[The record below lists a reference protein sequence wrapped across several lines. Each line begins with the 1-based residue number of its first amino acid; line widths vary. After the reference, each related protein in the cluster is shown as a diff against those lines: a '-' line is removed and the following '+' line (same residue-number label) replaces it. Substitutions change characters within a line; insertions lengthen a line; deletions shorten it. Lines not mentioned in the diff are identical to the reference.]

1 MWALSGAGLTDGLPG
16 VQRRGGYKVK
26 LGLVSLGCPKNLVD
40 SEVMLGIIEKYHI
53 EITNDPADA
62 EIIIVNTCGFIESA
76 KQESIETILSMASY
90 KTDGSCKYLIVTGC
104 LAQRYAR
111 DLFADMPEVDAI
123 VGTNVY
129 KDIALVLELVMEG
142 QRVLHLKENDMSVP
156 ERDSEASMKIIKA
169 DGAASGSAKGA
180 GKKCAE
186 EVFNADPRK
195 LTTAPYMAY
204 LKIAEGCDNFCSFC
218 AIPLIRGRYVSK
230 PYEQVMAEA
239 RDLVSRGVKELVVI
253 AQDTTRYGQ
262 DRYGKLRLAE
272 LLRDLNDLEGLK
284 WIRVLYSYPNTF
296 TDELIEAYA
305 TLPKVCHYVDL
316 PLQHASDRLLHAM
329 RRRDRLED
337 TKALLKKLRQRI
349 PDIVIRTT
357 FIVGFPGETEEDFA
371 VLKEFVEEQKFE
383 NAGVFQYSQEE
394 NTAAA
399 AMPDQIPEEVKQARY
414 DELMAVQAGISE
426 EIHKSLEDRELEV
439 VIEGFDEEEP
449 SLAFA
454 RSYREAPDIDG
465 NIFVED
471 ADGLNPGD
479 FIKVKVDQGF
489 AYEVVANRI

>member
-1 MWALSGAGLTDGLPG
+1 M
-16 VQRRGGYKVK
+16 K
-26 LGLVSLGCPKNLVD
+26 LGLISLGCPKNLVD

-53 EITNDPADA
+53 EITNDPEAA

-76 KQESIETILSMASY
+76 KQESIDTILSMAAY
-90 KTDGSCKYLIVTGC
+90 KTEGCCRYLIVTGC
-104 LAQRYAR
+104 LAQRYAQE
-111 DLFADMPEVDAI
+111 LFQDMPEVDAI

-129 KDIALVLELVMEG
+129 KDIAQVIERVMQG
-142 QRVLHLKENDMSVP
+142 QRVLHLSETDFEKINLEGLQGN
-156 ERDSEASMKIIKA
+156 ER
-169 DGAASGSAKGA
+169 
-180 GKKCAE
+180 
-186 EVFNADPRK
+186 NLPDPRK
-195 LTTAPYMAY
+195 LTTPPYMAY

-218 AIPLIRGRYVSK
+218 AIPLIRGRYTSK

-239 RDLVSRGVKELVVI
+239 RELVERGVKELIVI

-262 DRYGKLRLAE
+262 DLYGKLRLAE
-272 LLRDLNDLEGLK
+272 LLHDLNALPGLK

-329 RRRDRLED
+329 RRRDKLSE
-337 TKALLKKLRQRI
+337 TEKLLKKLRERI

-371 VLKEFVEEQKFE
+371 ILKEFVTEQKFE

-394 NTAAA
+394 NTVAATL
-399 AMPDQIPEEVKQARY
+399 PEQIPEETKQERY
-414 DELMAVQAGISE
+414 DELMAIQAGVSE
-426 EIHKSLEDRELEV
+426 DVHRSMEDRELEV
-439 VIEGFDEEEP
+439 VVEGYESEEEN
-449 SLAFA
+449 LVAA

-465 NIFVED
+465 SIFVEN
-471 ADGLNPGD
+471 APGLNPGD
-479 FIKVKVDQGF
+479 FIRVRIEQGF
-489 AYEVVANRI
+489 AYEVVATRV

>member
-1 MWALSGAGLTDGLPG
+1 M
-16 VQRRGGYKVK
+16 K
-26 LGLVSLGCPKNLVD
+26 LGLISLGCPKNLVD

-53 EITNDPADA
+53 EITNDPEAA

-76 KQESIETILSMASY
+76 KQESIDTILSMSAY
-90 KTDGSCKYLIVTGC
+90 KTEGCCRYLIVTGC
-104 LAQRYAR
+104 LAQRYAQE
-111 DLFADMPEVDAI
+111 LFQDMPEVDAI

-129 KDIALVLELVMEG
+129 KDIAQVIERVMQG
-142 QRVLHLKENDMSVP
+142 QRVLHLSETDFEKINLEGLQGN
-156 ERDSEASMKIIKA
+156 ER
-169 DGAASGSAKGA
+169 
-180 GKKCAE
+180 
-186 EVFNADPRK
+186 NLPDPRK
-195 LTTAPYMAY
+195 LTTPSYMAY

-218 AIPLIRGRYVSK
+218 AIPLIRGRYTSK

-239 RDLVSRGVKELVVI
+239 RELVERGVKELIVI

-262 DRYGKLRLAE
+262 DLYGKLRLAE
-272 LLRDLNDLEGLK
+272 LLHDLNALPGLK

-329 RRRDRLED
+329 RRRDKLSE
-337 TKALLKKLRQRI
+337 TKMLLKKLRERI

-371 VLKEFVEEQKFE
+371 ILKEFVTEQKFE

-394 NTAAA
+394 NTVAATL
-399 AMPDQIPEEVKQARY
+399 PEQIPEETKQERY
-414 DELMAVQAGISE
+414 DELMAIQAGVSE
-426 EIHKSLEDRELEV
+426 DVHRSMEDRELEV
-439 VIEGFDEEEP
+439 VVEGYESEEEN
-449 SLAFA
+449 LVAA

-465 NIFVED
+465 SIFVEN
-471 ADGLNPGD
+471 APGLNPGD
-479 FIKVKVDQGF
+479 FIRVRIEQGF
-489 AYEVVANRI
+489 AYEVVATRV

>member
-1 MWALSGAGLTDGLPG
+1 M
-16 VQRRGGYKVK
+16 K
-26 LGLVSLGCPKNLVD
+26 LGLISLGCPKNLVD

-53 EITNDPADA
+53 EITNDPEAA

-76 KQESIETILSMASY
+76 KQESIDTILSMAAY
-90 KTDGSCKYLIVTGC
+90 KTEGCCRYLIVTGC
-104 LAQRYAR
+104 LAQRYAQE
-111 DLFADMPEVDAI
+111 LFQDMPEVDAI

-129 KDIALVLELVMEG
+129 KDIAQVIERVMQG
-142 QRVLHLKENDMSVP
+142 QRVLHLSETDFEKINLEGLQGN
-156 ERDSEASMKIIKA
+156 ER
-169 DGAASGSAKGA
+169 
-180 GKKCAE
+180 
-186 EVFNADPRK
+186 NLPDPRK
-195 LTTAPYMAY
+195 LTTPSYMAY

-218 AIPLIRGRYVSK
+218 AIPLIRGRYTSK

-239 RDLVSRGVKELVVI
+239 RELVERGVKELIVI

-262 DRYGKLRLAE
+262 DLYGKLRLAE
-272 LLRDLNDLEGLK
+272 LLHDLNALPGLK

-329 RRRDRLED
+329 RRRDKLSE
-337 TKALLKKLRQRI
+337 TKKLLKKLRERI

-371 VLKEFVEEQKFE
+371 ILKEFVTEQKFE

-394 NTAAA
+394 NTVAATL
-399 AMPDQIPEEVKQARY
+399 PEQIPEEIKQERY
-414 DELMAVQAGISE
+414 DELMAIQAGVSE
-426 EIHKSLEDRELEV
+426 DVHRSMEDRELEV
-439 VIEGFDEEEP
+439 VVEGYESEEEN
-449 SLAFA
+449 LVAA

-465 NIFVED
+465 SIFVEN
-471 ADGLNPGD
+471 APGLNPGD
-479 FIKVKVDQGF
+479 FIRVRIEQGF
-489 AYEVVANRI
+489 AYEVVATRV